1 MKKVILS
8 IDGMTCSACSN
19 GLEKYLNKQ
28 DGIKTASVNLVM
40 NNASIEYDSSKLSLE
55 DLDKFVEKAGF
66 KSLGIDTF
74 EKEQRKNS
82 NEKYRLIAQS
92 VFSILI
98 LYVSMSHMVGL
109 PVIPYLNMI
118 NYPLKMLNL
127 YWNIG
132 KTIIEIQKGDE
143 RATYGDAVLDKLSQ
157 KLTNEFGKGFSSR
170 NLRTMRKFYLMY
182 PIWKTVSA
190 KLSWSHYLELIK
202 IDEEPKRNFYL
213 NECINS
219 RWSVR
224 ELERQIGSL
233 LYERLVLSANK
244 QKVLELAEKG
254 HELKTSKD
262 LVKDPFVLEFLD
274 IKENTEYLESD
285 LEKNIL
291 EHLKEFLLE
300 LGKGFMFVGS
310 QVRLTLEE
318 DHFYPDLVFYN
329 RLLKC
334 FVIIDLKIG
343 KVTHQDIGQM
353 QMYVNYYDREIK
365 KDDENPT
372 VGILLS
378 TLKNKTV
385 VKYTLPEDNKN
396 IFSSQYKLH
405 LPTEKELIDAI
416 EEEKTNLRLNNDDNK
431 I

>member
-1 MKKVILS
+1 MDNKLIDNNYNIDSLFDNIKDMVINS
-8 IDGMTCSACSN
+8 RNRVYSA
-19 GLEKYLNKQ
+19 
-28 DGIKTASVNLVM
+28 VNT
-40 NNASIEYDSSKLSLE
+40 E
-55 DLDKFVEKAGF
+55 
-66 KSLGIDTF
+66 
-74 EKEQRKNS
+74 
-82 NEKYRLIAQS
+82 
-92 VFSILI
+92 
-98 LYVSMSHMVGL
+98 
-109 PVIPYLNMI
+109 
-118 NYPLKMLNL
+118 MLNL

-132 KTIIEIQKGDE
+132 KTIMEIQKGDE

-202 IDEEPKRNFYL
+202 IDEEPKRNFCL

-224 ELERQIGSL
+224 ELQRQRDSL
-233 LYERLVLSANK
+233 LYERLTLSANK
-244 QKVLELAEKG
+244 EKILELAEKG
-254 HELKTSKD
+254 QILKTSKD

-274 IKENTEYLESD
+274 IKENTDYLESD
-285 LEKNIL
+285 LEKNII

-300 LGKGFMFVGS
+300 LGKGFSYVGN

-365 KDDENPT
+365 QQDENST

-378 TLKNKTV
+378 TNKNETI
-385 VKYTLPEDNKN
+385 VKYTLPEDNKT
-396 IFSSQYKLH
+396 IFSSEYKLH
-405 LPTEKELIDAI
+405 LPTEKELINAI
-416 EEEKTNLRLNNDDNK
+416 EEEKTNMRLNNN
-431 I
+431 IV

>member
-1 MKKVILS
+1 MDNKLIDNNYNIDSLFDNIKDMVINS
-8 IDGMTCSACSN
+8 RNRVYSA
-19 GLEKYLNKQ
+19 
-28 DGIKTASVNLVM
+28 VNT
-40 NNASIEYDSSKLSLE
+40 E
-55 DLDKFVEKAGF
+55 
-66 KSLGIDTF
+66 
-74 EKEQRKNS
+74 
-82 NEKYRLIAQS
+82 
-92 VFSILI
+92 
-98 LYVSMSHMVGL
+98 
-109 PVIPYLNMI
+109 
-118 NYPLKMLNL
+118 MLNL

-132 KTIIEIQKGDE
+132 KTIMEIQQGDE

-202 IDEEPKRNFYL
+202 IDEETKRDFYL

-291 EHLKEFLLE
+291 EHLKEFPLE

-310 QVRLTLEE
+310 QVSLTLEE

>member
-1 MKKVILS
+1 M
-8 IDGMTCSACSN
+8 
-19 GLEKYLNKQ
+19 
-28 DGIKTASVNLVM
+28 
-40 NNASIEYDSSKLSLE
+40 
-55 DLDKFVEKAGF
+55 
-66 KSLGIDTF
+66 
-74 EKEQRKNS
+74 S
-82 NEKYRLIAQS
+82 NELINNDNEINNI
-92 VFSILI
+92 FDNIKDL
-98 LYVSMSHMVGL
+98 
-109 PVIPYLNMI
+109 VINSRNKVYQTVNTE
-118 NYPLKMLNL
+118 MLNL

-132 KTIIEIQKGDE
+132 KAIMEIQQGDE
-143 RATYGDAVLDKLSQ
+143 RASYGDAVLDKLSQ

-202 IDEEPKRNFYL
+202 IEENSKRKFYMK
-213 NECINS
+213 ECINS

-233 LYERLVLSANK
+233 LYERLALSANK

-329 RLLKC
+329 RLLRC

-343 KVTHQDIGQM
+343 KVSHQDIGQM

-365 KDDENPT
+365 QDDENPT

-378 TLKNKTV
+378 TNKNETV
-385 VKYTLPEDNKN
+385 VKYTLPEDNKT
-396 IFSSQYKLH
+396 IFSSEYKLH
-405 LPTEKELIDAI
+405 MPTEQELISAV
-416 EEEKTNLRLNNDDNK
+416 EEEKKNFELNEEN
-431 I
+431 

>member
-1 MKKVILS
+1 MDNKLIDNNYNIDSLFDNIKDMVINS
-8 IDGMTCSACSN
+8 RNRVYSA
-19 GLEKYLNKQ
+19 
-28 DGIKTASVNLVM
+28 VNT
-40 NNASIEYDSSKLSLE
+40 E
-55 DLDKFVEKAGF
+55 
-66 KSLGIDTF
+66 
-74 EKEQRKNS
+74 
-82 NEKYRLIAQS
+82 
-92 VFSILI
+92 
-98 LYVSMSHMVGL
+98 
-109 PVIPYLNMI
+109 
-118 NYPLKMLNL
+118 MLNL

-132 KTIIEIQKGDE
+132 KVIMEIQQGDE
-143 RATYGDAVLDKLSQ
+143 RAAYGDAVLEKLSQ
-157 KLTNEFGKGFSSR
+157 RLTNEFGKGFSII
-170 NLRTMRKFYLMY
+170 NLRRMRKFYCLF
-182 PIWKTVSA
+182 PIRSTVLNE
-190 KLSWSHYLELIK
+190 LSWSHYLELIK
-202 IDEEPKRNFYL
+202 IEENPKRKFYMK
-213 NECINS
+213 ECINS

-416 EEEKTNLRLNNDDNK
+416 EEEKTNLILNSDNN
-431 I
+431 